1 MRKYKTLIQ
10 LRPYQ
15 QQLDADITSAFNTG
29 ARAVLGVL
37 PTGGGKSVVISE
49 RVARAHMNGARQCVI
64 AHRTELV
71 AQMSLHI
78 GRRGIRH
85 ALIAPKNVI
94 AQTIKEHR
102 ATFNGQSFIVPTA
115 NCSVGGV
122 DTILARSESLE
133 NWAFQIDNWT
143 IDEAHHVLQRNK
155 WGKVA
160 AMFHNARGL
169 GVTATPSRADGMG
182 LGAHHDGVFE
192 AMVEGPS
199 MRQLIDQGALCDYEI
214 AAPESDFLIEDEAIT
229 KTGDYSH
236 TKMRVA
242 SEKSQIVGDV
252 VQEYCKRAYGKRSI
266 VFATDVETSNR
277 MAAQFNDAGIPTA
290 SVSAKTPGDVRAE
303 YIQRFRQGKFWV
315 LVNVDL
321 FGEGFDVPAVEVVQM
336 ARPTASLGVFLQQF
350 GRALRLMDGKEIGL
364 IIDHV
369 SNYKRHGLPDMPRVW
384 TLDRRDRRAK
394 REPHPEEIP
403 LTACRECSRPYER
416 FHKACPYC
424 GHEPVIEGGGRTVEQ
439 VDGDLVLLDRDMLAQ
454 MRAATELE
462 TPEEIAARVELA
474 AGKIAGAGAA
484 NRQRARIDQQT
495 ALGDTIDQWAGSQLA
510 QGRDLSETY
519 RRFYIATGMTTL
531 EALAMKRNDME
542 ALEQKVQSWITE
554 QASHAFG
561 VSQ

>member
-1 MRKYKTLIQ
+1 MIQ

-15 QQLDADITSAFNTG
+15 QQLDADISNAMNAG

-49 RVARAHMNGARQCVI
+49 RVSRDHIAGAKQCVI

-102 ATFNGQSFIVPTA
+102 ATFNGQSFVVPNA

-122 DTILARSESLE
+122 DTILARSESLAS
-133 NWAFQIDNWT
+133 WAFQIDNWT
-143 IDEAHHVLQRNK
+143 IDEAHHVLKQNK

-160 AMFHNARGL
+160 AMFQNARGL

-214 AAPESDFLIEDEAIT
+214 VAPESDFLIDDDAIT

-236 TKMRVA
+236 NKMKVA

-277 MAAQFNDAGIPTA
+277 MAAQFNDAGIPAA

-303 YIQRFRQGKFWV
+303 YIRRFREGKLWV

-321 FGEGFDVPAVEVVQM
+321 FGEGFDVPSVEVVQM
-336 ARPTASLGVFLQQF
+336 ARPTASLAVYLQQF
-350 GRALRLMDGKEIGL
+350 GRALRLLEGKAIGL

-369 SNYKRHGLPDMPRVW
+369 SNYKRHGLPDQPRVW
-384 TLDRRDRRAK
+384 TLDKRDRRGK

-403 LTACRECSRPYER
+403 LTSCRDCSRPYER

-424 GHEPVIEGGGRTVEQ
+424 GHEPVIEGGGRTIEQ
-439 VDGDLVLLDRDMLAQ
+439 VDGDLVLLDRELLAK
-454 MRAATELE
+454 MRAALELE
-462 TPEEIAARVELA
+462 TPEQVGARVEYK
-474 AGKIAGAGAA
+474 AGKIAGKGAE
-484 NRQRARIDQQT
+484 NKQRARIEQQT
-495 ALGDTIDQWAGSQLA
+495 ALAETIDQWAGLQVA
-510 QGRDLSETY
+510 KGRDLSQTY
-519 RRFYIATGMTTL
+519 RRFYIATGMTTI
-531 EALAMKRNDME
+531 EALAMKRVDME
-542 ALEQKVQSWITE
+542 ALQEKVQSWLTE
-554 QASHAFG
+554 TALPASAA
-561 VSQ
+561 